1 MNNDV
6 SNKAKNRVLLRWML
20 NGGASLNYEKM
31 MGMSYTY
38 SMMPF
43 LKENYK
49 DDPEGLKKAVKMHL
63 QFFNT
68 NPYIAPYVIGV
79 NIGVEESEKSTAL
92 DTIMALK
99 TGLMGPLAGLGDSVF
114 VVIPWTIFGAI
125 AANMAL
131 DGSVIGVGI
140 WLIVTWLLKALGI
153 PLFKGGLKS
162 GTSLISSIETKL
174 KAITE
179 SIAVLGLM
187 VVGALVPTV
196 IKANVALNFKQGD
209 LEMSGT
215 EILDQIMPGL
225 IPALLVFGVYW
236 LLGKKV
242 KPVYIILLIMVLSI
256 VLYALKYFKIINN
269 LRCFLNGR
277 NYSYTY

>member
-1 MNNDV
+1 MKMSNQV
-6 SNKAKNRVLLRWML
+6 SQKAKNRTLLRWML

-31 MGMSYTY
+31 MGLAYAY

-49 DDPEGLKKAVKMHL
+49 DDPAGLKQAVKMHL

-68 NPYIAPYVIGV
+68 SPYVAPYVMGV
-79 NIGVEESEKSTAL
+79 NMGVEEVEKAKNL

-131 DGSVIGVGI
+131 EGSVVGI
-140 WLIVTWLLKALGI
+140 IIWIAVTWLLKALGI
-153 PLFKGGLKS
+153 PLFKAGLKS
-162 GTSLISSIETKL
+162 GTNLLASIETKL

-179 SIAVLGLM
+179 SVAILGLM
-187 VVGALVPTV
+187 VVGALIPTV
-196 IKANVALNFKQGD
+196 IKANLAFTFKQGS
-209 LEMSGT
+209 LEMTGD
-215 EILDQIMPGL
+215 EILNQIMPGV
-225 IPALLVFGVYW
+225 IPALLVFAVYY

-242 KPVYIILLIMVLSI
+242 KPIYIILLIMVLSVGLY
-256 VLYALKYFKIINN
+256 VLNILK
-269 LRCFLNGR
+269 
-277 NYSYTY
+277 

>member
-1 MNNDV
+1 MKMNNDV

-31 MGMSYTY
+31 MGLSYTY

-49 DDPEGLKKAVKMHL
+49 DDPEGLKEAVKTHL

-131 DGSVIGVGI
+131 DGSVIGIGI
-140 WLIVTWLLKALGI
+140 WLIVTWLLKALSI

-196 IKANVALNFKQGD
+196 IEANVALSFKQGD
-209 LEMSGT
+209 LEMTGT

-225 IPALLVFGVYW
+225 IPAVLVFGVYY

-242 KPVYIILLIMVLSI
+242 KPVYIILLIMALSI
-256 VLYALKYFKIINN
+256 VLYIFNILE
-269 LRCFLNGR
+269 
-277 NYSYTY
+277 

>member
-1 MNNDV
+1 MSEQV
-6 SNKAKNRVLLRWML
+6 SKKTKNRVLFRWML

-31 MGMSYTY
+31 MGMSYCY
-38 SMMPF
+38 SLMPF

-49 DDPEGLKKAVKMHL
+49 DDPDGLQKAVKTHL

-68 NPYIAPYVIGV
+68 NPYVAPYVMGV
-79 NIGVEESEKSTAL
+79 NIGIEEVEKASSI
-92 DTIMALK
+92 DTIAALK

-131 DGSVIGVGI
+131 DGSMVGIAI
-140 WLIVTWLLKALGI
+140 WLIVTWILKVLGI

-162 GTSLISSIETKL
+162 GTSLLSSIETKL

-179 SIAVLGLM
+179 SISVLGLM
-187 VVGALVPTV
+187 VVGALIPTA
-196 IKANVALNFKQGD
+196 IKSNIGFTFKQGS
-209 LEMSGT
+209 LKMTGN

-225 IPALLVFGVYW
+225 IPAVLVFAVYY

-242 KPVYIILLIMVLSI
+242 KPIYIILLIMAISVILYVLGI
-256 VLYALKYFKIINN
+256 LK
-269 LRCFLNGR
+269 
-277 NYSYTY
+277 

>member
-1 MNNDV
+1 M
-6 SNKAKNRVLLRWML
+6 SNEISKKTKNRVLFRWML

-31 MGMSYTY
+31 MGMSYCY
-38 SMMPF
+38 SLMPF

-49 DDPEGLKKAVKMHL
+49 DDPDGLQKAVKTHL

-68 NPYIAPYVIGV
+68 NPYVAPYVIGV
-79 NIGVEESEKSTAL
+79 NIGIEEVEKANSI
-92 DTIMALK
+92 DTIAALK

-131 DGSVIGVGI
+131 DGSVIGIAI
-140 WLIVTWLLKALGI
+140 WLLVTWILKALGI

-162 GTSLISSIETKL
+162 GTNLLSSIETKL

-179 SIAVLGLM
+179 SISVLGLM
-187 VVGALVPTV
+187 VVGALIPTA
-196 IKANVALNFKQGD
+196 IKANIGFTFKQGS
-209 LEMSGT
+209 LKMTGN

-225 IPALLVFGVYW
+225 IPAVLVFAVYY

-242 KPVYIILLIMVLSI
+242 KPIYIILLIMALSVGLYVLGI
-256 VLYALKYFKIINN
+256 LK
-269 LRCFLNGR
+269 
-277 NYSYTY
+277 

>member
-256 VLYALKYFKIINN
+256 VLYALNILK
-269 LRCFLNGR
+269 
-277 NYSYTY
+277 

>member
-1 MNNDV
+1 MSNQV
-6 SNKAKNRVLLRWML
+6 SNKTKNRVLFRWML

-31 MGMSYTY
+31 MGMSYCY
-38 SMMPF
+38 SLMPF

-49 DDPEGLKKAVKMHL
+49 DDPDGLQKAVKTHL

-68 NPYIAPYVIGV
+68 NPYVAPYVIGV
-79 NIGVEESEKSTAL
+79 NIGIEEVEKANSI
-92 DTIMALK
+92 DTIAALK

-131 DGSVIGVGI
+131 DGSVVGI
-140 WLIVTWLLKALGI
+140 AIWLLVTWILKALGI

-162 GTSLISSIETKL
+162 GTSLLSSIETKL

-179 SIAVLGLM
+179 SVSVLGLM
-187 VVGALVPTV
+187 VVGALIPTA
-196 IKANVALNFKQGD
+196 IKANIGFTFKQGS
-209 LEMSGT
+209 LKMTGN

-225 IPALLVFGVYW
+225 IPAILVFAVYY

-242 KPVYIILLIMVLSI
+242 KPIYIILLIMALSVGLYVLGI
-256 VLYALKYFKIINN
+256 LK
-269 LRCFLNGR
+269 
-277 NYSYTY
+277 

>member
-1 MNNDV
+1 MKMSKENNT
-6 SNKAKNRVLLRWML
+6 KAKNRVLLRWML

-31 MGMSYTY
+31 MGMAYTY

-43 LKENYK
+43 LRENYK
-49 DDPEGLKKAVKMHL
+49 DDPEGMKKAVKMHL

-68 NPYIAPYVIGV
+68 NPYIAPYVLGV
-79 NIGVEESEKSTAL
+79 NIGVEESEKAKSL

-99 TGLMGPLAGLGDSVF
+99 TGLMGPLAGLGDSIF

-131 DGSVIGVGI
+131 DGSAVGIGI
-140 WLIVTWLLKALGI
+140 WLLVTWVLKLLGI

-162 GTSLISSIETKL
+162 GTNLLSSIETKL

-179 SIAVLGLM
+179 SVAVLGLM

-196 IKANVALNFKQGD
+196 IKANLDFTFKQGS
-209 LEMSGT
+209 LEMTGS

-225 IPALLVFGVYW
+225 IPALLVFGVYY

-242 KPVYIILLIMVLSI
+242 KPIYIILLVMGLSI
-256 VLYALKYFKIINN
+256 VLYALNILK
-269 LRCFLNGR
+269 
-277 NYSYTY
+277 

>member
-1 MNNDV
+1 MKMSKEV
-6 SNKAKNRVLLRWML
+6 SNKVKNRVLLRWML

-38 SMMPF
+38 SILPF
-43 LKENYK
+43 LRENYK
-49 DDPEGLKKAVKMHL
+49 DDPKGLKESVKMHL

-68 NPYIAPYVIGV
+68 NPYVAPYVIGV
-79 NIGVEESEKSTAL
+79 NIGVEEVEKSKAI
-92 DTIMALK
+92 DTIMSLK
-99 TGLMGPLAGLGDSVF
+99 TGLMGPLAGLGDSAF

-131 DGSVIGVGI
+131 DGSVIGIGI
-140 WLIVTWLLKALGI
+140 WLLVTWLLKALGI

-162 GTSLISSIETKL
+162 GTSLLSSIETKL

-187 VVGALVPTV
+187 VVGALIPTV
-196 IKANVALNFKQGD
+196 INANVAYTFEQGS
-209 LEMSGT
+209 LEMTGT

-225 IPALLVFGVYW
+225 IPAALVFGVYY

-242 KPVYIILLIMVLSI
+242 KPVYIILIIMALSI
-256 VLYALKYFKIINN
+256 VLYS
-269 LRCFLNGR
+269 LNIL
-277 NYSYTY
+277 N

>member
-1 MNNDV
+1 MNNSV
-6 SNKAKNRVLLRWML
+6 SKKAKRKTLIRWML

-49 DDPEGLKKAVKMHL
+49 LDPAGLKKAVKAHL

-68 NPYIAPYVIGV
+68 SPYVAPYVMGVDIG
-79 NIGVEESEKSTAL
+79 IEETEKSKSL
-92 DTIMALK
+92 DTVTALK

-131 DGSVIGVGI
+131 NGSFVGILLWTLVTWILKAIGV
-140 WLIVTWLLKALGI
+140 
-153 PLFKGGLKS
+153 PLFYAGIKS
-162 GTSLISSIETKL
+162 GTSLLTSIETKV
-174 KAITE
+174 KQITASV
-179 SIAVLGLM
+179 SILGLM
-187 VVGALVPTV
+187 VVGGLIPTV
-196 IKANVALNFKQGD
+196 IKANLAFKFKQGS
-209 LEMSGT
+209 LTMTGNH
-215 EILDQIMPGL
+215 ILNQIMPGL
-225 IPALLVFGVYW
+225 IPALLVYAVYY

-242 KPVYIILLIMVLSI
+242 KPIWIIVIIMVLAVI
-256 VLYALKYFKIINN
+256 LYSLNILK
-269 LRCFLNGR
+269 
-277 NYSYTY
+277 